1 MSEIDQALPSGE
13 SGVSGAE
20 TLRLLSLMAA
30 PTAFARAAS
39 RWAAVYVERAGV
51 TLVAGRAPVGSLQDL
66 EAGGFAAGS
75 GPKPDYRLTEAGL
88 ELSRRL
94 LVGDVPDDHATRQM
108 ALAVRRPAGDSPALL
123 VNEAESPLLWLFR
136 RRGRDGAS
144 LIGEAEFAAGD
155 RLRAD
160 IDRARMMPR
169 LTADWERPASTGFS
183 GTALSASETVVA
195 AKLRVDRALSA
206 VGPEFSGL
214 LLDVCGFLKPIDR
227 IERERG
233 WPVRSAKVVI
243 SLALAR
249 LARHYG
255 YANQAEGR
263 ARGQLRSWAESGI
276 QSGFSTVRR
285 PEPA

>member
-66 EAGGFAAGS
+66 KAGGFAAGS

-160 IDRARMMPR
+160 IDRADDAPPDGGLGEARQYRIFRHGP
-169 LTADWERPASTGFS
+169 ERVRNCRRGKVAGGS
-183 GTALSASETVVA
+183 G
-195 AKLRVDRALSA
+195 A
-206 VGPEFSGL
+206 VG
-214 LLDVCGFLKPIDR
+214 
-227 IERERG
+227 
-233 WPVRSAKVVI
+233 
-243 SLALAR
+243 
-249 LARHYG
+249 
-255 YANQAEGR
+255 GR
-263 ARGQLRSWAESGI
+263 AGILGLAARCLRLPE
-276 QSGFSTVRR
+276 TDR
-285 PEPA
+285 PH